1 MRQIVLD
8 TETTGLSP
16 NKGDRIVEV
25 GCVELVG
32 RKHTGRHFHYY
43 INPERDIP
51 EEVIAVHGIDNEK
64 VKDAPKFRDIADD
77 FWQFVAGAELV
88 IHNASF
94 DMGFLQMEFDRL
106 AAEGDSRFGRLD
118 SHCTVLDTLMLAR
131 EKHPGAKASLD
142 ALCKRYGIDNGHRTL
157 HGALLDSEI
166 LADVYLMM
174 TGGQTALILDEEPQS
189 NNEEVSFDASAVM
202 AAGERLVVIE
212 PTAAEREAHLQMLAM
227 IEKKSGTAPLWNS
240 SNEPEAR
247 PE

>member
-51 EEVIAVHGIDNEK
+51 QEVVAVHGIDNEK
-64 VKDAPKFRDIADD
+64 VKDAPKFRDIAEE
-77 FWQFVAGAELV
+77 FWTFVGGAELV
-88 IHNASF
+88 IHNAKF
-94 DMGFLQMEFDRL
+94 DMGFLQMEFNRL
-106 AAEGDSRFGRLD
+106 AKEGDTRFGPLIE
-118 SHCTVLDTLMLAR
+118 HCTVLDTLALAR

-142 ALCKRYGIDNGHRTL
+142 ALCKRYDIDNGHRTL

-174 TGGQTALILDEEPQS
+174 TGGQTALILDEESENQQ
-189 NNEEVSFDASAVM
+189 EEVSFDASAVM
-202 AAGERLVVIE
+202 AAGERLAVIQ
-212 PTAAEREAHLQMLAM
+212 PTEAELEAHRQMLAL
-227 IEKKSGTAPLWNS
+227 IEKNSGTAPLWHGRS
-240 SNEPEAR
+240 E
-247 PE
+247 

>member
-51 EEVIAVHGIDNEK
+51 DEVVAVHGIDNDK
-64 VKDAPKFRDIADD
+64 VKDAPKFRDIADE
-77 FWQFVAGAELV
+77 FWQFVEGAELV
-88 IHNASF
+88 IHNAPF
-94 DMGFLQMEFDRL
+94 DMGFLNMEYERL
-106 AAEGDSRFGRLD
+106 VAEGDRRFGQLAEA
-118 SHCTVLDTLMLAR
+118 CTVLDTLVLAR

-142 ALCKRYGIDNGHRTL
+142 ALCKRYGIDNSHRTL

-166 LADVYLMM
+166 LADVYLLM
-174 TGGQTALILDEEPQS
+174 TGGQTALILDEES
-189 NNEEVSFDASAVM
+189 DSSGEEVSFDASAVM
-202 AAGERLVVIE
+202 AAGERLAVVQ
-212 PTAAEREAHLQMLAM
+212 PTDAELEAHRQMLAL
-227 IEKKSGTAPLWNS
+227 IEKTSGAAPLW
-240 SNEPEAR
+240 PQGD
-247 PE
+247 